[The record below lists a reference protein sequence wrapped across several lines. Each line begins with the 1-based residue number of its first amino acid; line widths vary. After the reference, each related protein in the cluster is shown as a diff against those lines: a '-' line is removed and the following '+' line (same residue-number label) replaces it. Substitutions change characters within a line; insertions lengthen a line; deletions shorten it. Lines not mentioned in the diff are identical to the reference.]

1 VPDQVISVAFDMTF
15 PNRNQ
20 SGSGTYARSLVAA
33 LEGTYNEFGVRR
45 WFERPRS
52 TFNGR
57 TARQL
62 LSRRWNPSEE
72 SARSVLA
79 AAESLQELG
88 AT

>member
-1 VPDQVISVAFDMTF
+1 MPSPTRLIFLTSVI
-15 PNRNQ
+15 
-20 SGSGTYARSLVAA
+20 AA
-33 LEGTYNEFGVRR
+33 LEGTYNEFGLRR

-57 TARQL
+57 TPRQL